1 MPTVQR
7 VFGGALAGL
16 GATLF
21 MEQAST
27 WLYDRQSDQSRA
39 REERLRTEMPT
50 TTLVRKTAGMLGREL
65 DDEYAGKLGTAAH
78 YFFGAAGGPAA
89 QLLMSLGASPVKAG
103 VAVAT
108 AMEVFVDQ
116 GMNTALGLTPA
127 PSAWPWQAHARGVA
141 AHAVYGAGLGL
152 LLAAGTQR

>member
-1 MPTVQR
+1 MSAVQR
-7 VFGGALAGL
+7 FFGGALAGL

-21 MEQAST
+21 MEQSST
-27 WLYDRQSDQSRA
+27 WLYNRQSEQSRT

-50 TTLVRKTAGMLGREL
+50 TTLVRRTAGMLGREL
-65 DDEYAGKLGTAAH
+65 DDESAGKLGMAAH

-89 QLLMSLGASPVKAG
+89 QVLISLGSSPVKAG

-116 GMNTALGLTPA
+116 GMNTVLHLTAP
-127 PSAWPWQAHARGVA
+127 PSAWPWQAHARGSA

-152 LLAAGTQR
+152 LLAAGKQP